1 MSYRDFVMS
10 NADYAALDRLLR
22 EKELEEMK
30 LSFSGKSAPTSLKA
44 ELKRLRGQKSAL
56 EKELGINAERLLPRY
71 FCSKC
76 SDTGRYEG
84 KICECAI
91 RLREELLYSDSSFVC
106 KGQQFSLSTETDE
119 ENNKAI
125 EICRRFADAYPST
138 QILNIIIFGAVATGK
153 TFLAGSICNRLAE
166 RGLSFCALTAFGLAR
181 DFLNEHTS
189 PAAQRTGL
197 SELTDA
203 PLLVID
209 DLGSEPFYN
218 NVSREYLFA
227 LLDERAVGKRGTVV
241 TTNLSL
247 AELCE
252 RYGERVF
259 SRRSAMKNFIDTT
272 HKNLAVKLAETR
284 EEIEKARVLR
294 FDELINKSNPNIPYS
309 QCFDDSDFIY
319 DHLIVIDR
327 DNGSVVGTYR
337 LGRREQLEKI
347 GDFYTNVKF
356 NVDSLMA
363 AEGEVLELS
372 RMAIRESY
380 RDGSVI
386 KLLWKGLFA
395 YCARFDV
402 KWLFGIISLPTTEP
416 DDALNFLSYIN
427 NGLLTEEFD
436 LFAREPVVR
445 TKLLSA
451 DEIDVFKAKKE
462 MHPILKAYL
471 SMGCKFA
478 RGAHYDLG
486 FLKSIDVM
494 IVIDFKK
501 VNPKYIELVTR
512 M

>member
-1 MSYRDFVMS
+1 
-10 NADYAALDRLLR
+10 
-22 EKELEEMK
+22 
-30 LSFSGKSAPTSLKA
+30 
-44 ELKRLRGQKSAL
+44 
-56 EKELGINAERLLPRY
+56 
-71 FCSKC
+71 
-76 SDTGRYEG
+76 
-84 KICECAI
+84 
-91 RLREELLYSDSSFVC
+91 
-106 KGQQFSLSTETDE
+106 
-119 ENNKAI
+119 
-125 EICRRFADAYPST
+125 
-138 QILNIIIFGAVATGK
+138 
-153 TFLAGSICNRLAE
+153 
-166 RGLSFCALTAFGLAR
+166 
-181 DFLNEHTS
+181 
-189 PAAQRTGL
+189 
-197 SELTDA
+197 
-203 PLLVID
+203 
-209 DLGSEPFYN
+209 
-218 NVSREYLFA
+218 
-227 LLDERAVGKRGTVV
+227 
-241 TTNLSL
+241 
-247 AELCE
+247 
-252 RYGERVF
+252 
-259 SRRSAMKNFIDTT
+259 MKNFIDIT

-436 LFAREPVVR
+436 LFAREPGSKDKAAVCRRNRRIQGKKRNAPHTQSVPVDGLQIRARRALRPGLFEEHRRNDCHRLQKSQSEIYR
-445 TKLLSA
+445 TC
-451 DEIDVFKAKKE
+451 
-462 MHPILKAYL
+462 HP
-471 SMGCKFA
+471 
-478 RGAHYDLG
+478 
-486 FLKSIDVM
+486 
-494 IVIDFKK
+494 
-501 VNPKYIELVTR
+501 NVTEGR
-512 M
+512 I

>member
-30 LSFSGKSAPTSLKA
+30 LSFSGKSAPPSLKA

-76 SDTGRYEG
+76 SDTGRYGG

-106 KGQQFSLSTETDE
+106 KGQQFSLSSETDE

-181 DFLNEHTS
+181 EFLNEHTS
-189 PAAQRTGL
+189 PTAQRTGL

-259 SRRSAMKNFIDTT
+259 SRLADKSKGIFI
-272 HKNLAVKLAETR
+272 NLKGSDKRLN
-284 EEIEKARVLR
+284 
-294 FDELINKSNPNIPYS
+294 NK
-309 QCFDDSDFIY
+309 Q
-319 DHLIVIDR
+319 
-327 DNGSVVGTYR
+327 G
-337 LGRREQLEKI
+337 GRQ
-347 GDFYTNVKF
+347 
-356 NVDSLMA
+356 
-363 AEGEVLELS
+363 
-372 RMAIRESY
+372 
-380 RDGSVI
+380 
-386 KLLWKGLFA
+386 
-395 YCARFDV
+395 
-402 KWLFGIISLPTTEP
+402 
-416 DDALNFLSYIN
+416 
-427 NGLLTEEFD
+427 
-436 LFAREPVVR
+436 
-445 TKLLSA
+445 
-451 DEIDVFKAKKE
+451 
-462 MHPILKAYL
+462 
-471 SMGCKFA
+471 
-478 RGAHYDLG
+478 
-486 FLKSIDVM
+486 
-494 IVIDFKK
+494 
-501 VNPKYIELVTR
+501 
-512 M
+512 

>member
-10 NADYAALDRLLR
+10 NADYAALDRVLR

-189 PAAQRTGL
+189 PTAHRTGL

-259 SRRSAMKNFIDTT
+259 SRLADKSKGIFI
-272 HKNLAVKLAETR
+272 NLKGSDKRLN
-284 EEIEKARVLR
+284 
-294 FDELINKSNPNIPYS
+294 NK
-309 QCFDDSDFIY
+309 Q
-319 DHLIVIDR
+319 
-327 DNGSVVGTYR
+327 G
-337 LGRREQLEKI
+337 GRQ
-347 GDFYTNVKF
+347 
-356 NVDSLMA
+356 
-363 AEGEVLELS
+363 
-372 RMAIRESY
+372 
-380 RDGSVI
+380 
-386 KLLWKGLFA
+386 
-395 YCARFDV
+395 
-402 KWLFGIISLPTTEP
+402 
-416 DDALNFLSYIN
+416 
-427 NGLLTEEFD
+427 
-436 LFAREPVVR
+436 
-445 TKLLSA
+445 
-451 DEIDVFKAKKE
+451 
-462 MHPILKAYL
+462 
-471 SMGCKFA
+471 
-478 RGAHYDLG
+478 
-486 FLKSIDVM
+486 
-494 IVIDFKK
+494 
-501 VNPKYIELVTR
+501 
-512 M
+512 

>member
-1 MSYRDFVMS
+1 MYKRQ
-10 NADYAALDRLLR
+10 
-22 EKELEEMK
+22 
-30 LSFSGKSAPTSLKA
+30 FSGKSAPPSLKA

-56 EKELGINAERLLPRY
+56 EKKLGINAKRLLPRY

-259 SRRSAMKNFIDTT
+259 SRLADKSKGIFI
-272 HKNLAVKLAETR
+272 NLKGSDKRLN
-284 EEIEKARVLR
+284 
-294 FDELINKSNPNIPYS
+294 NK
-309 QCFDDSDFIY
+309 Q
-319 DHLIVIDR
+319 
-327 DNGSVVGTYR
+327 G
-337 LGRREQLEKI
+337 GRQ
-347 GDFYTNVKF
+347 
-356 NVDSLMA
+356 
-363 AEGEVLELS
+363 
-372 RMAIRESY
+372 
-380 RDGSVI
+380 
-386 KLLWKGLFA
+386 
-395 YCARFDV
+395 
-402 KWLFGIISLPTTEP
+402 
-416 DDALNFLSYIN
+416 
-427 NGLLTEEFD
+427 
-436 LFAREPVVR
+436 
-445 TKLLSA
+445 
-451 DEIDVFKAKKE
+451 
-462 MHPILKAYL
+462 
-471 SMGCKFA
+471 
-478 RGAHYDLG
+478 
-486 FLKSIDVM
+486 
-494 IVIDFKK
+494 
-501 VNPKYIELVTR
+501 
-512 M
+512 

>member
-1 MSYRDFVMS
+1 M
-10 NADYAALDRLLR
+10 
-22 EKELEEMK
+22 
-30 LSFSGKSAPTSLKA
+30 
-44 ELKRLRGQKSAL
+44 
-56 EKELGINAERLLPRY
+56 
-71 FCSKC
+71 
-76 SDTGRYEG
+76 
-84 KICECAI
+84 
-91 RLREELLYSDSSFVC
+91 
-106 KGQQFSLSTETDE
+106 
-119 ENNKAI
+119 
-125 EICRRFADAYPST
+125 
-138 QILNIIIFGAVATGK
+138 
-153 TFLAGSICNRLAE
+153 
-166 RGLSFCALTAFGLAR
+166 
-181 DFLNEHTS
+181 
-189 PAAQRTGL
+189 
-197 SELTDA
+197 
-203 PLLVID
+203 
-209 DLGSEPFYN
+209 
-218 NVSREYLFA
+218 
-227 LLDERAVGKRGTVV
+227 
-241 TTNLSL
+241 
-247 AELCE
+247 
-252 RYGERVF
+252 
-259 SRRSAMKNFIDTT
+259 
-272 HKNLAVKLAETR
+272 
-284 EEIEKARVLR
+284 
-294 FDELINKSNPNIPYS
+294 
-309 QCFDDSDFIY
+309 
-319 DHLIVIDR
+319 
-327 DNGSVVGTYR
+327 
-337 LGRREQLEKI
+337 
-347 GDFYTNVKF
+347 
-356 NVDSLMA
+356 
-363 AEGEVLELS
+363 LELS